1 LPFALKNELNFSQ
14 CLYHHLISSNL
25 VHNAQHQMHPEEEV
39 READGVLDEMIE
51 TLDVDSDDF
60 KSGQNPDLD

>member
-1 LPFALKNELNFSQ
+1 
-14 CLYHHLISSNL
+14 
-25 VHNAQHQMHPEEEV
+25 MHPEEEV